1 MLFTGNKATT
11 TDNVETSSFNFRVTT
26 LDGVDSDEDGIDP
39 SCQVIVKYG
48 DLPTSYVIGDK
59 QVFNQSYPDVRV
71 SLGGVFNFDVGY
83 PESEYC
89 LDSKTQKWVRKISQT
104 VMNQQILPVYTSMET
119 MDKTVHNL
127 TVDDM
132 KGITFQVIPQLYWKY
147 EWTYNDFMI
156 HRVGKLNAPSNEVA
170 LYDMLGNVWELVR
183 DTYTISQGQTGPVQN
198 PVGSTDSEDKTI
210 RGGAFDQLIRKV
222 ISPSRENIDASSN
235 KSEKATQPNVGFRPA
250 MVFSAEGETSPDG
263 PVDLFFLFDAS
274 ASQDNQ
280 IKEMIR

>member
-1 MLFTGNKATT
+1 
-11 TDNVETSSFNFRVTT
+11 
-26 LDGVDSDEDGIDP
+26 
-39 SCQVIVKYG
+39 
-48 DLPTSYVIGDK
+48 
-59 QVFNQSYPDVRV
+59 
-71 SLGGVFNFDVGY
+71 
-83 PESEYC
+83 
-89 LDSKTQKWVRKISQT
+89 
-104 VMNQQILPVYTSMET
+104 